1 MARTTIGDVLRE
13 GRRSALAGRGAELG
27 YLRRMAMRDGA
38 LVAYVHGP
46 AGIGKSTLLAALAA
60 GFDDDG
66 VRHVRV
72 VAGAVEPRAG
82 AIVMALGRAFGV
94 DASTVAQ
101 LAAALDRS
109 REICAVIVDD
119 VDTWRLAA
127 TWLRTELLPAL
138 PANLR
143 FILAGVA
150 PPPAAWSTEYGM
162 HFLEI
167 RLGPLAREHSD
178 ATVAAAGLPSAVAER
193 IWFLTGGHPLGLQM
207 AIHAA
212 RVGSLDTVRDAGEL
226 ANTILHAIGDT
237 ELRRAVEACAIVRRA
252 NRALVSQILD
262 SPSPV
267 PLSLLEAVEAL
278 PFATRDPEG
287 IYITEPVRQAIV
299 DWMSGVDAE
308 RYQAWRKI
316 AADWIIARLRS
327 AGRSRRW
334 HYLADLL
341 HLLEEPTLRQAFF
354 PTEASAPSVE
364 PAREADFAQ
373 ILDIAGMRGP
383 DERARIEAWSK
394 RLPQRFSV
402 ARGADGEVLSF
413 YLFAR
418 QDDPHAGL
426 GSRDPLLAEWQR
438 HLAAHPVRGE
448 VLFIRQISARS
459 SEAHPAAR
467 AACVLDL
474 KRNYIE
480 RFGLARIYC
489 CAGEDAAVL
498 QRLGFRPLEQSRA
511 DLPATMVLDV
521 PGGDIVEW
529 VCALVDTGSRAAPP
543 ADDLGFA
550 RDRREIVID
559 HQVIEL
565 TPLESQVL
573 AELMDHAPAV
583 VGREALIERVWRRA
597 VVGSNVVDTVIR
609 TLRVKLASKR
619 DRVQTVPKAGYRYVA
634 AATSEPPARR
644 PSGSR

>member
-1 MARTTIGDVLRE
+1 VARTTIGDVLRE
-13 GRRSALAGRGAELG
+13 GRRSALAGRAAELG
-27 YLRRMAMRDGA
+27 FLRRMATSDGP
-38 LVAYVHGP
+38 LVGYVHGP
-46 AGIGKSTLLAALAA
+46 AGIGKSTLLSALAA
-60 GFDDDG
+60 SFDDDRIHN
-66 VRHVRV
+66 VRLH
-72 VAGAVEPRAG
+72 AGAIEPRAA
-82 AIVMALGRAFGV
+82 AIVRALGKAF
-94 DASTVAQ
+94 DADAATVPQ
-101 LAAALDRS
+101 LAAALAGSKRLS
-109 REICAVIVDD
+109 AVIVDD
-119 VDTWRLAA
+119 VDTWRLASS
-127 TWLRTELLPAL
+127 WLRTELLPAL

-143 FILAGVA
+143 IILAGAA
-150 PPPAAWSTEYGM
+150 PPPSAWSTEYGT

-167 RLGPLAREHSD
+167 RLGPLARIHSD
-178 ATVAAAGLPSAVAER
+178 AAVAAAGLSPAIADR

-212 RVGSLDTVRDAGEL
+212 RAGSLDTVRDAGEL
-226 ANTILHAIGDT
+226 ANTILHAIGDA
-237 ELRRAVEACAIVRRA
+237 ELRRAVEACAVVRRA
-252 NRALVSQILD
+252 NRALVSQILE

-278 PFATRDPEG
+278 PFATRDAEG

-316 AADWIIARLRS
+316 AADWITGRLRA

-341 HLLEEPTLRQAFF
+341 HLLEEPSLRNAFF
-354 PTEASAPSVE
+354 PTDAAIPPVE

-373 ILDIAGMRGP
+373 ILEIAGMRTGA
-383 DERARIEAWSK
+383 DERARVKAWTQ

-426 GSRDPLLAEWQR
+426 GSLDPLFAEWQR
-438 HLAAHPVRGE
+438 HLGAHPVRGE

-459 SEAHPAAR
+459 NEAHPAAR

-489 CAGEDAAVL
+489 CSAGEDAAVL
-498 QRLGFRPLEQSRA
+498 RRLGFQPLAQSRP

-521 PGGDIVEW
+521 PGGDVVEW
-529 VCALVDTGSRAAPP
+529 VCALVDPGSRAARG
-543 ADDLGFA
+543 ADDLAFA

-559 HQVIEL
+559 GKLIEL
-565 TPLESQVL
+565 TPLEAQVL
-573 AELMDHAPAV
+573 AELMDRSPAV
-583 VGREALIERVWRRA
+583 VGREDLIERVWRRA

-609 TLRVKLASKR
+609 TLRVKLASRR
-619 DRVQTVPKAGYRYVA
+619 DRVQTVPKAGYRYV
-634 AATSEPPARR
+634 
-644 PSGSR
+644 GS